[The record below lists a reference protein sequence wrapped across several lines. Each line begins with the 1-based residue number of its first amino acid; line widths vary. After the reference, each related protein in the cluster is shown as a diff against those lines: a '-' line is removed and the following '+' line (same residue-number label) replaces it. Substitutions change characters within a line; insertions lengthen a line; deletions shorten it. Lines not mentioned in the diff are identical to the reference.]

1 MEQQSWK
8 KIIYLSAKSLW
19 LTLKPKRGKT
29 HGKQP
34 KTPCPPREEIF
45 RHYGYPKDT
54 HDKGI
59 AVGNWEKDDAFERLA
74 FLPELIPYLDKSKK
88 VKIIFDYDPD
98 YPRALLQVT
107 GQKPFVI
114 PLEDE
119 ASEDSGK

>member
-1 MEQQSWK
+1 MEN
-8 KIIYLSAKSLW
+8 
-19 LTLKPKRGKT
+19 
-29 HGKQP
+29 QP

-45 RHYGYPKDT
+45 RHYGYPEDT
-54 HDKGI
+54 PDKGI

-114 PLEDE
+114 PSEDE
-119 ASEDSGK
+119 ASEDSGE

>member
-1 MEQQSWK
+1 MEN
-8 KIIYLSAKSLW
+8 
-19 LTLKPKRGKT
+19 
-29 HGKQP
+29 QP
-34 KTPCPPREEIF
+34 KTPCPPREKFSRTTATQE
-45 RHYGYPKDT
+45 DT
-54 HDKGI
+54 PDKGI

-114 PLEDE
+114 PSEDE

>member
-1 MEQQSWK
+1 MEN
-8 KIIYLSAKSLW
+8 
-19 LTLKPKRGKT
+19 
-29 HGKQP
+29 QP

-45 RHYGYPKDT
+45 RHYGYPEDT
-54 HDKGI
+54 PDKGI

-107 GQKPFVI
+107 AQKPFVI
-114 PLEDE
+114 PSEDE